1 MIIGDWEVLVTHVTW
16 QHWSGLTRSGLV
28 TQLPNN
34 ALENYVSLQFWQ
46 LAIITLIT
54 RLTLIKK
61 LFEG

>member
-1 MIIGDWEVLVTHVTW
+1 MIIGDLEVLVTHVTW